1 MDEWKGFED
10 EMGKSFVPLKPG
22 LVMGDD
28 FDIFPQD
35 AWDLVM
41 GWYGMTPGS
50 PDIRRFVHNTNA
62 GADAISENL
71 QYEIYPPVFTVVKL
85 QPASSSTSAQPPNA
99 GPVKTLASRSEAF
112 NNFLRRTKAAAGLP
126 ITSKVRVWRIIR
138 TEKTAEPNGGLLT
151 PATSR
156 NASPVSIIDA
166 VFDKVTTKLSLDLEL
181 FLSLEEGSQRELL
194 DVPDQTA
201 NENYNG
207 RMSLA
212 LAGLSQDEVIVLE
225 ERVNGVDGGG
235 WLSQAPRAVTDKAG
249 VIPISITK
257 GRTTTVQNQ
266 AKGRGASTT
275 SRQSSPA
282 PAAGGI
288 MTRGRARKN
297 GRSLGTCGLSN
308 LGNTCYMNS
317 ALQCV
322 RSVEE
327 LTQYFRLQK
336 YKPDLEL
343 NSSNSLAYYGDVAKA
358 YANLLDQVYS
368 ANCPASIAPRGFKH
382 TIGRYGPSFSGYGQQ
397 DSQEFLGFLLD
408 GVSEGLNRI
417 QKKPYIEVPDSTDE
431 MVDDPE
437 ALRQF
442 GDRCWEIYKARNDS
456 VVVDLFAGT
465 YKSTLVCPVCKK
477 VSIKFDPFNNLT
489 LQLPIESVWAKKIF
503 FFPLHDRPFQVLVNI
518 DRNGSI
524 RSMKEFVSSRV
535 DVPPE
540 RLHAA
545 EIYKHKVFKAYEDV
559 NCVTDVI
566 QQNDDVAVFELDQ
579 APTNWP
585 PPPEKSRKTRPIL
598 TYSNSD
604 DDEDA
609 RRWDPAVG
617 ERILVPIFHRYMR
630 DSRSRYPSWTQVGVP
645 VYIVL
650 SREEAMDFDVILRK
664 ILLKVDTLTTVD
676 LFQDESSDSS
686 NGPEDDVVVVTTSD
700 DTDSSA
706 EVRTKTQSVEGE
718 DDMVAVSIKDAA
730 DTKQTAQ
737 STGVG
742 HAQGLN
748 KNKKKKTLRP
758 GSFIKP
764 ELRNLFRVR
773 VFHQAGEIVPTSWSS
788 NLEEDRDFT
797 FAESRMA
804 RTPSESPLD
813 EGPDGALMPGQRA
826 SSESETEQASKRYVK
841 NSFGAVDAGSGSE
854 SEPLPPL
861 QRIFPSGKRHPPRN
875 GQRGAK
881 GNRRRAAK
889 LKHGYSRKQRRPA
902 GGPSEATPDGV
913 LVRPGEAIVLDWTFT
928 AYEELFLSYGAS
940 DPRLGTPTWEHCEL
954 MPDEELQR
962 KIALRS
968 SRRRQGV
975 TLADCLDEFGKEE
988 ILSENNAWRCPKC
1001 KEFRQAS
1008 KKFELWKAPDI
1019 LVMHLKRFSAS
1030 RGLRDKV
1037 DVMVD
1042 FPVEGLDLTDRVA
1055 LKEEGKSLVYDLF
1068 AVDNHYGGLGG
1079 GHYTAIT
1086 RNFVDGEWYDYNGE
1100 FWRILGPRRSPSANI

>member
-1 MDEWKGFED
+1 
-10 EMGKSFVPLKPG
+10 MGK
-22 LVMGDD
+22 
-28 FDIFPQD
+28 
-35 AWDLVM
+35 
-41 GWYGMTPGS
+41 
-50 PDIRRFVHNTNA
+50 RFVHNTNA
-62 GADAISENL
+62 GGDAGSENL

-85 QPASSSTSAQPPNA
+85 QPGSSSSNSAQPPNA
-99 GPVKTLASRSEAF
+99 GPVRTLASRSEAF
-112 NNFLRRTKAAAGLP
+112 NNFLRRAKGAVSLP
-126 ITSKVRVWRIIR
+126 VASKVRVWRIIR

-156 NASPVSIIDA
+156 NASPVSVIDA
-166 VFDKVTTKLSLDLEL
+166 VFDKVTTKLGLDLEL

-225 ERVNGVDGGG
+225 ERVNGADGGG
-235 WLSQAPRAVTDKAG
+235 WLSQAPRVAADKAG

-257 GRTTTVQNQ
+257 GRSTPVQNEV
-266 AKGRGASTT
+266 KGRGASTT
-275 SRQSSPA
+275 SRQPSPA
-282 PAAGGI
+282 PAVGGGI

-327 LTQYFRLQK
+327 LTQYFRLQN
-336 YKPDLEL
+336 YKADLEL

-368 ANCPASIAPRGFKH
+368 ANCPASIAPRSFKH

-442 GDRCWEIYKARNDS
+442 ADRCWEIYKARNDS

-489 LQLPIESVWAKKIF
+489 LQLPIESVWAHKVF

-524 RSMKEFVSSRV
+524 RSMKEFISSRV

-540 RLHAA
+540 RLHAV

-559 NCVTDVI
+559 NCVSDVI
-566 QQNDDVAVFELDQ
+566 QQNDEVAVFELDQ

-585 PPPEKSRKTRPIL
+585 PPPEKPRRTRPIL

-609 RRWDPAVG
+609 QRWDPAVS
-617 ERILVPIFHRYMR
+617 ERVLVPIFHRYAR
-630 DSRSRYPSWTQVGVP
+630 DPRSRNPSWAQVGVP

-650 SREEAMDFDVILRK
+650 NKEEAMDFDVILRK

-686 NGPEDDVVVVTTSD
+686 NGPEDDVVVLTTSD

-718 DDMVAVSIKDAA
+718 DDMVSVSIKDPA
-730 DTKQTAQ
+730 DAKQTEQ
-737 STGVG
+737 PNGVG
-742 HAQGLN
+742 HAQGPEKN
-748 KNKKKKTLRP
+748 KKKKKKKKKTLRP

-773 VFHQAGEIVPTSWSS
+773 VFHQAGEIVPTSWST
-788 NLEEDRDFT
+788 NLEEDRAFT
-797 FAESRMA
+797 FAENRMA
-804 RTPSESPLD
+804 RTPSESPVD
-813 EGPDGALMPGQRA
+813 EGPGGSLMPGQRA
-826 SSESETEQASKRYVK
+826 SSESETEQSRAMYVK
-841 NSFGAVDAGSGSE
+841 NPFAGTDAGSE
-854 SEPLPPL
+854 SEPESLPPL
-861 QRIFPSGKRHPPRN
+861 QRIFPSHAVAKRNPPRN

-889 LKHGYSRKQRRPA
+889 PKFGYSRKQKRPSS
-902 GGPSEATPDGV
+902 GPSETTPDGV
-913 LVRPGEAIVLDWTFT
+913 LVRPGEAIVLDWKYA
-928 AYEELFLSYGAS
+928 AYEELFLSHGAS
-940 DPRLGTPTWEHCEL
+940 DSRLGTPTWEQCEL

-962 KIALRS
+962 KIALRA
-968 SRRRQGV
+968 SRRRQGI

-1042 FPVEGLDLTDRVA
+1042 FPTEGLDLTDRVA
-1055 LKEEGKSLVYDLF
+1055 LKEEGKSLIYDLV

-1086 RNFVDGEWYDYNGE
+1086 RNFVDGQWYDYNGE
-1100 FWRILGPRRSPSANI
+1100 FSRILGPRATYIG